1 MQQLNLNRH
10 NKGHSIKRRQR
21 GASLLEV
28 ISYLGVA
35 AVVVIGA
42 VSLLSQAFGS
52 ANANRALEEITAIRT
67 NVKKIYMG
75 QQAGYGTGSMNA
87 TLGTMNAFPSTLTVS
102 GSTVTNSWNGG
113 VVVTGATS
121 SFTIRYDAVPKDV
134 CASIVSA
141 QGSTGFIS
149 VAVNGGGAL
158 TPPITPSAAGTACN
172 TTSNSVVWTAN

>member
-1 MQQLNLNRH
+1 MHHMNLNRDDMNVPLLH
-10 NKGHSIKRRQR
+10 RQR

-35 AVVVIGA
+35 AMVVIGA
-42 VSLLSQAFGS
+42 VSMLSQAFGS
-52 ANANRALEEITAIRT
+52 ANSNRALEEITAIRT

-113 VVVTGATS
+113 VVITGATS
-121 SFTIRYDAVPKDV
+121 SFTIQYDAVPKDV
-134 CASIVSA
+134 CASIISA
-141 QGSTGFIS
+141 QGGTGFLS

-158 TPPITPSAAGTACN
+158 TPPITPTAAGTACSG
-172 TTSNSVVWTAN
+172 TSNSVVWTAN